1 MLGGAEG
8 GSLLSSSPG
17 GSRSNLAILSGSR
30 QGSYNTEAPSGWAR
44 GGRGPWVTR
53 APLLQC
59 WENAVGE
66 ELYKL
71 SIFNFL
77 LTVAFAFFVSLPR
90 R

>member
-1 MLGGAEG
+1 MTG
-8 GSLLSSSPG
+8 
-17 GSRSNLAILSGSR
+17 
-30 QGSYNTEAPSGWAR
+30 PS
-44 GGRGPWVTR
+44 
-53 APLLQC
+53 LLQC

-77 LTVAFAFFVSLPR
+77 LMVAFAFFVSLPR